1 MQRVEYRLR
10 SQARTV
16 SVEEEEGV
24 VEDDNDDANA
34 DDGADSKPFSMLED
48 KHLRGDDDGGGGGV
62 GNDDDGADDDNDDDK
77 HGCGSNKL
85 HSPAQSLQRS
95 HNDPR
100 AALTAVTA
108 NQT

>member
-24 VEDDNDDANA
+24 AEDDIDDAND

-48 KHLRGDDDGGGGGV
+48 KHLRGDDGGGGAE
-62 GNDDDGADDDNDDDK
+62 NDDDGVVVVVDDDDE
-77 HGCGSNKL
+77 HGRNINKL

-95 HNDPR
+95 HNHPR